1 MRRCVSEMEK
11 SLTSEDQ
18 EDNVSRHREAFEE
31 LAEEAEKELGDSLKK
46 LVLYG
51 SVARGEETEESDL
64 DVFGVVEDE
73 NQKKWLEQRAA
84 EIGVDHSVLISA
96 NIKTEMEYQD
106 AIDTEYI
113 KEVIS
118 TGEAYV

>member
-1 MRRCVSEMEK
+1 MSSK
-11 SLTSEDQ
+11 
-18 EDNVSRHREAFEE
+18 HRKAFED
-31 LAEEAEKELGDSLKK
+31 LAQESKEELGNSLKK

-73 NQKKWLEQRAA
+73 NHKKWLEQRAA

-96 NIKTEMEYQD
+96 NIKTEREYQD
-106 AIDTEYI
+106 AIDTEYV